1 MTARAQRVGPPR
13 MAADD
18 RPQLPVPAAHAVV
31 AQRQP
36 IPAEQYA
43 EDTSYVVRFE
53 VPGIDPGRDLH
64 VSVTTGTLT
73 VTVERRDPTPASRQ
87 TEFRYGS
94 FVRHIALPLGANV
107 REVSASYHNGILT
120 VRVGLQPDHQAGA
133 RAIDVTVE
141 P

>member
-1 MTARAQRVGPPR
+1 MTSRTQP
-13 MAADD
+13 ADATSTATAD
-18 RPQLPVPAAHAVV
+18 RPQSPVAAAHAVV

-53 VPGIDPGRDLH
+53 VPGADPSRDLR

-73 VTVERRDPTPASRQ
+73 VAVKRRDNAPANRQ

-94 FVRHIALPLGANV
+94 FIRHIALPLGANV
-107 REVSASYHNGILT
+107 HEVSASYHNGILT
-120 VRVGLQPDHQAGA
+120 VRVGLQPEHQAGD